1 MTTPAPTAADIA
13 NAERPVDEELWERR
27 MKVLT
32 MRNAGATYQRI
43 ADQLGISTVTA
54 RKDLQRAYREVL
66 NDTPEDMLAR
76 QRSVLLDITRAN
88 YPAALNGDKDAAMT
102 IIKGLEQEAKL
113 FGLYAPTRA
122 LIGVSDVEFAE
133 QAAALI
139 ASINAIDPTA
149 LNELEATNA
158 HNQTRRGH
166 VIDGEAVEVGAEDR
180 PDDSGDAGDG
190 HGAGDA
196 APAASGDEVPERDTA
211 STDGGD
217 DDDWS
222 NL

>member
-1 MTTPAPTAADIA
+1 MTVPAPTADDIA
-13 NAERPVDEELWERR
+13 HAERPVDEELWERR

-88 YPAALNGDKDAAMT
+88 YAAALQGDKDAAMT

-149 LNELEATNA
+149 LKELEATNA
-158 HNQTRRGH
+158 HHQSQRGQ
-166 VIDGEAVEVGAEDR
+166 VIDAEVHAAPVGDGVAEDE
-180 PDDSGDAGDG
+180 PGGDADG
-190 HGAGDA
+190 AVP
-196 APAASGDEVPERDTA
+196 APPPSGDEVPERDTA
-211 STDGGD
+211 SGDTGGD

>member
-1 MTTPAPTAADIA
+1 
-13 NAERPVDEELWERR
+13 

-32 MRNAGATYQRI
+32 MRNAGATFQRI

-76 QRSVLLDITRAN
+76 QRAVLLDITRAN
-88 YPAALNGDKDAAMT
+88 YPAALNGDKDAATT
-102 IIKGLEQEAKL
+102 IIKALEQEAKL

-149 LNELEATNA
+149 LNELEQMNA
-158 HNQTRRGH
+158 HHRQLENAQ
-166 VIDGEAVEVGAEDR
+166 VIDVGAEDV
-180 PDDSGDAGDG
+180 PPGGGESGSADGTGGDPAEATDA
-190 HGAGDA
+190 
-196 APAASGDEVPERDTA
+196 EVPARDTA
-211 STDGGD
+211 STAGGD